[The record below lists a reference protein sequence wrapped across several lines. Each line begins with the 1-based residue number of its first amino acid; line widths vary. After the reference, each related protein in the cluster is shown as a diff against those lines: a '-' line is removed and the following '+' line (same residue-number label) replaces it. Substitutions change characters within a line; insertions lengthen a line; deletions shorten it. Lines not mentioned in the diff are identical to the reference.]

1 MKRRTAFTLGG
12 FALFQVAFALFQLS
26 SRARKKAVQTT
37 AKPLANVSASASP
50 IASSR
55 IGGAPRRGQSYFAEL
70 LVFNDGRVEAAL
82 SDPEGHALNEPADVS
97 IELATRG
104 AATVTLPL
112 RYYPKRERFLGRAS
126 HDLEVASG
134 PATLRI
140 AHNHRADVIAIERAL
155 VLFGPQRGGHMFN
168 LGELGVELVPEVRG
182 LVRAFVHDA
191 AGSPVLDP
199 KLSLE
204 ARLLSQSLEKQ
215 RVTLRWDPQSASYVG
230 NAAAP
235 LRPGPIE
242 LAANSARARIEQAGL
257 LAAPQHG
264 GQALL
269 VGFYSVE
276 LLLRDDEVQLFV
288 YDAFG
293 KAYPA
298 GHLEL
303 MLVFRGRQGAFYRL
317 SWDEKTF
324 SYRAALRGRD
334 VASVMVSLTAGEHT
348 DFGGAALR

>member
-12 FALFQVAFALFQLS
+12 FALLQVAFALFQLS
-26 SRARKKAVQTT
+26 SRARKKTM
-37 AKPLANVSASASP
+37 AKPLASVSALPSP

-82 SDPEGHALNEPADVS
+82 SDPEGHALNEPAQVS
-97 IELATRG
+97 LELATRG
-104 AATVTLPL
+104 AGSVVVPL
-112 RYYPKRERFLGRAS
+112 RYFPKRERFLGQAS
-126 HDLEVASG
+126 HDVELASG
-134 PATLRI
+134 PATLRV
-140 AHNHRADVIAIERAL
+140 AHNDRADVIAIERAL
-155 VLFGPQRGGHMFN
+155 VLFGPQRGGHMFS
-168 LGELGVELVPEVRG
+168 LGELGVELVPEVTG

-191 AGSPVLDP
+191 LGAPLLDP

-204 ARLLSQSLEKQ
+204 AMLLSQSLEKQ
-215 RVTLRWDPQSASYVG
+215 RVALRLDPQSASYVG
-230 NAAAP
+230 KAAAA

-242 LAANSARARIEQAGL
+242 LAAKSARARIEQAGL
-257 LAAPQHG
+257 LPTPQHG
-264 GQALL
+264 GQVLL
-269 VGFYSVE
+269 VGFHSVE

-334 VASVMVSLTAGEHT
+334 VALVMVSLTAGEHT